1 MHGTQDFAK
10 YLNAVPSKPAVTLWM
25 PDIPSLL
32 LGAVLGPVFTLAASS
47 KMSTIKVPN
56 TLEPSQ
62 LVAEQPRE
70 QSIKFEFYEVL
81 KKGQ

>member
-1 MHGTQDFAK
+1 MHEMQDFAK
-10 YLNAVPSKPAVTLWM
+10 YRTRASTSPAEAQWM

-32 LGAVLGPVFTLAASS
+32 LGAVLGLVFTSAALS
-47 KMSTIKVPN
+47 KMSTIKIP
-56 TLEPSQ
+56 TALEPSQ

-70 QSIKFEFYEVL
+70 QSIKFQFYEVL